1 MAASPIQVD
10 IKQEEQTWSRPDD
23 KSASVAAPP
32 TNGDA
37 PPPSNG
43 ATSDDQRDV
52 QQPVEAVKHERT
64 GSSVPD
70 TTSTS
75 TAKQDPSQ
83 RGEKQI
89 KVLVK
94 SYFLITV
101 TPVFVLSWHKHQVIS
116 MLRVLR
122 SPRSDISV
130 YPCHDG
136 VLLGNHPD
144 WLWRAVWTRA
154 DHHSNHAGTGS
165 LAVFDLACI
174 STPCTDVS
182 SCRLL
187 MLVSNLGIHRHLF

>member
-1 MAASPIQVD
+1 MTFGEYIGLQNGHANFERGLIALKLFLPGQVMAASPIQVD
-10 IKQEEQTWSRPDD
+10 IKQEEQTWSRPDEN
-23 KSASVAAPP
+23 SANVVAPPP

-43 ATSDDQRDV
+43 ATQPHPDDQRDV

-75 TAKQDPSQ
+75 TAKQDSSQ

-101 TPVFVLSWHKHQVIS
+101 TPVFILSWHKHPSRFNAQS
-116 MLRVLR
+116 
-122 SPRSDISV
+122 
-130 YPCHDG
+130 
-136 VLLGNHPD
+136 
-144 WLWRAVWTRA
+144 T
-154 DHHSNHAGTGS
+154 S
-165 LAVFDLACI
+165 LASL
-174 STPCTDVS
+174 
-182 SCRLL
+182 
-187 MLVSNLGIHRHLF
+187 